1 VVAVNGTERT
11 GLGVRVLG
19 LLAWFAPVDVAASAE
34 LRGALATLGVDVAG
48 ETIVRA
54 GYGGGGLA
62 GVGVVVAGTLGR
74 VPQFVVVPV
83 ALAVAV
89 GVAHA
94 VHELPVGLAAVRR
107 RRALGRAPDLVARV
121 ALRLHVEPA
130 LEPAVRFAVDSTDDA
145 LADALDV
152 RCRRTDR
159 LDRALLAFA
168 DAHADDAPGLRR
180 ACHLLASAP
189 DAPEGD
195 RERRVDRAFQAVL
208 DGTHDRLRAY
218 TTALSGP
225 VNALY
230 AFGVLLP
237 LALVAVLPAAGAAG
251 LPASLPVVVAVYD
264 GVLPL
269 ALLAATAWVLANRP
283 VAFPPPRVGR
293 DHPAVPERRW
303 PALAA
308 GALVGAVVA
317 AVAFAVATTN
327 GFGQPVLGGVAGL
340 LPAWVA
346 PILGV
351 GVGGGVAAERLTAA
365 AASVRAR
372 ALAVEDGLVDA
383 AYAVGRRVANGDA
396 VEDALAA
403 GASVGDETGAVFAEA
418 VAVQDRLGVGTRE
431 AFRGEYGA
439 LAAVPS
445 ERARAVVDLLAL
457 AAAQGAPAGRAVV
470 AVADH
475 LEDLAAVERACR
487 DDLAA
492 VTSTLRSTGR
502 LFGPLVGGA
511 TVALADGL
519 ASPGALLG
527 DAPSTGIDPSAL
539 GVAVGALVLAL
550 AGILAALAVV
560 LEAGPDRVAVGREL
574 AVALPTAACTF
585 AASVALTG
593 ALI

>member
-1 VVAVNGTERT
+1 VVAVSAGEDAR
-11 GLGVRVLG
+11 LGVRALHA
-19 LLAWFAPVDVAASAE
+19 LAALAPVEVAASAD
-34 LRGALATLGVDVAG
+34 LRGALATLGVDVAA
-48 ETIVRA
+48 ETVVRA
-54 GYGGGGLA
+54 GYGGGALA
-62 GVGVVVAGTLGR
+62 GVVLVVVGTLGR
-74 VPQFVVVPV
+74 VPPFVVVPL
-83 ALAVAV
+83 ALAAAVA
-89 GVAHA
+89 VAHA
-94 VHELPVGLAAVRR
+94 VHELPTGLAAVHR
-107 RRALGRAPDLVARV
+107 RRALGRAPDFVARI

-130 LEPAVRFAVDSTDDA
+130 LEPAVSFAVDSTDDA
-145 LADALDV
+145 LADALDA

-189 DAPEGD
+189 DAPDGD

-218 TTALSGP
+218 TTSLSGP

-251 LPASLPVVVAVYD
+251 LPASLPVVVAIYD
-264 GVLPL
+264 VLLPL
-269 ALLAATAWVLANRP
+269 ALLGATAWVLANRP
-283 VAFPPPRVGR
+283 VAFPPPRVER
-293 DHPAVPERRW
+293 SHPAVPARRW
-303 PALAA
+303 PAVAVGALA
-308 GALVGAVVA
+308 GATVA
-317 AVAFAVATTN
+317 ALAFAVATAD
-327 GFGQPVLGGVAGL
+327 GVSIPLLPDLAAL

-351 GVGGGVAAERLTAA
+351 GVGTGVAAGRLTAA
-365 AASVRAR
+365 AASVRER
-372 ALAVEDGLVDA
+372 ALAVEEGLVDA

-403 GASVGDETGAVFAEA
+403 GASVGGETGAVFAEA
-418 VAVQDRLGVGTRE
+418 VAVQSRLGVGTRE
-431 AFRGEYGA
+431 AFRGDHGA
-439 LAAVPS
+439 LATVPS
-445 ERARAVVDLLAL
+445 ERARAVVDLLEL

-475 LEDLAAVERACR
+475 LEDLGAVERACR

-527 DAPSTGIDPSAL
+527 DAPSAGVDPGAL
-539 GVAVGALVLAL
+539 GVAVGAYVLAL
-550 AGILAALAVV
+550 AGVLAALAVV

-585 AASVALTG
+585 AASVVLTG
-593 ALI
+593 ALV

>member
-1 VVAVNGTERT
+1 MSGGGRP
-11 GLGVRVLG
+11 GFGVRVLG
-19 LLAWFAPVDVAASAE
+19 ALAALAPVAVAASAD

-48 ETIVRA
+48 ETVVRA
-54 GYGGGGLA
+54 GYGAGVLA
-62 GVGVVVAGTLGR
+62 GVGVVIVGTVAR
-74 VPQFVVVPV
+74 VPPLVVVPL
-83 ALAVAV
+83 ALAAAV

-94 VHELPVGLAAVRR
+94 VHELPGVLAAVQR
-107 RRALGRAPDLVARV
+107 RRALGRAPDLVARI

-145 LADALDV
+145 LADTLDV

-159 LDRALLAFA
+159 LDSALLAFA
-168 DAHADDAPGLRR
+168 DAHAEDAPGLRR

-264 GVLPL
+264 VLLPL

-293 DHPAVPERRW
+293 DHPAVSDRRW
-303 PALAA
+303 PAVAVGVLA
-308 GALVGAVVA
+308 GAVVA
-317 AVAFAVATTN
+317 ALAFAVATTAV
-327 GFGQPVLGGVAGL
+327 GSVPL
-340 LPAWVA
+340 LPDVTTLVPVWLA

-351 GVGGGVAAERLTAA
+351 GVGAGVAANRSTAA
-365 AASVRAR
+365 AASVRER

-403 GASVGDETGAVFAEA
+403 GASVGGETGAVFAEA
-418 VAVQDRLGVGTRE
+418 VAVQARLGVGTRQ
-431 AFRGEYGA
+431 AFRGEHGA
-439 LAAVPS
+439 LATVPS
-445 ERARAVVDLLAL
+445 ERARAVVDLLSL

-511 TVALADGL
+511 TVALAEGV

-527 DAPSTGIDPSAL
+527 DAPSTGIDPAAL
-539 GVAVGALVLAL
+539 GVAVGAYVLAL
-550 AGILAALAVV
+550 AGVLAALAVV

-585 AASVALTG
+585 AASVVLTG
-593 ALI
+593 VLV